1 MRLTNE
7 QVLEIFK
14 SEGTNSDIASRY
26 DVHPD
31 TVRRIRLGESHS
43 DLTSRDGDK
52 PARRNKYG
60 YSGKTYERH
69 VAATKRADDRP
80 IPVRNIYE
88 TLWGG
93 MFAWKVNEPQPVK
106 KIRGGY

>member
-14 SEGTNSDIASRY
+14 SEGTNLDIAVRY
-26 DVHPD
+26 GVHPD

-43 DLTSRDGDK
+43 GLTSKHGGKAVKRS
-52 PARRNKYG
+52 KYG
-60 YSGKTYERH
+60 YSSKVYERH
-69 VAATKRADDRP
+69 VALTQRADDRP
-80 IPVRNIYE
+80 IPVRNIYK

-106 KIRGGY
+106 KVRGGY